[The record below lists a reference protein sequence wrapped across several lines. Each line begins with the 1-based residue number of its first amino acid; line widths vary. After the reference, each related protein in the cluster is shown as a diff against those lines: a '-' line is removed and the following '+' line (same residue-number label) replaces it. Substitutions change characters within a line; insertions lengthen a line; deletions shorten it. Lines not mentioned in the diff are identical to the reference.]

1 MLLRSL
7 LFASL
12 LAAPLFIVNCEGDP
26 DVADLAREIRAEF
39 DHTLRTPGVHE
50 NRIRL
55 TIEPEA
61 AFDND
66 EDKAHEIARFAFNAW
81 KGEPVEGVV
90 IIMETATG
98 SGVMDAANR
107 EEFEF
112 TAEELK

>member
-26 DVADLAREIRAEF
+26 DVAELAREIRAEF
-39 DHTLRTPGVHE
+39 EHTLRSPGVHE
-50 NRIRL
+50 GRIRL

-66 EDKAHEIARFAFNAW
+66 QDKAREIAEFAFNAW
-81 KGEPVEGVV
+81 QGEPVEGVV

-98 SGVMDAANR
+98 TGIMDAANR

-112 TAEELK
+112 AAEELE